1 MCSARRASSS
11 WSSSGCGEPCSQAAV
26 PLLVGWLLQ
35 VQVQSGTAC
44 ASWPPR
50 SSLPAWPPSHLPC
63 LSTCFLCRGGQVID
77 RLHELGLQYSEQQ
90 AAQVFVQVAHAVAHL
105 HEYGILHR

>member
-1 MCSARRASSS
+1 MGVMCGLLIDRLHELGLQYSA
-11 WSSSGCGEPCSQAAV
+11 PCSHSCLV
-26 PLLVGWLLQ
+26 PHPLNM
-35 VQVQSGTAC
+35 
-44 ASWPPR
+44 
-50 SSLPAWPPSHLPC
+50 PC
-63 LSTCFLCRGGQVID
+63 SGGQVID